1 MPVELGIFN
10 GSVLEAD
17 IKRPEPKYLWLGSF
31 ETEDYSALEAA
42 TEPNVTVAT

>member
-10 GSVLEAD
+10 SSVLEAD
-17 IKRPEPKYLWLGSF
+17 IKRPKYLWLGSF